1 MKFKIF
7 IFIVDIVNLSFK
19 AKFYFYKKNLNLKKN
34 HTIDRNYENT
44 LMLDEFIL
52 K

>member
-19 AKFYFYKKNLNLKKN
+19 AKFYFYKKNLNLKKIIQLIEIMKI
-34 HTIDRNYENT
+34 H
-44 LMLDEFIL
+44 
-52 K
+52 